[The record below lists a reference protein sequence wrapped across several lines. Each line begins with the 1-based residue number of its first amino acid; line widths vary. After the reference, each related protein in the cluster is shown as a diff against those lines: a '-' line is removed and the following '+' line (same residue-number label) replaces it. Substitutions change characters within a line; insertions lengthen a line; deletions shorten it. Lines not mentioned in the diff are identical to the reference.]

1 LTGTE
6 GQNANTR
13 NEKLTTLAQSG
24 LSRQGD
30 ARFKNSWSHSA
41 FMPAIGSHALNR
53 ASGENRSSSAIMR
66 FSIWAMAAFCIGST
80 SGRPMNWR
88 ASRGVQ
94 STSTVIFIGRGA
106 PLLNGKRD
114 DLARNGEYEGPLALL
129 GPNYCRS
136 LHSEPAL
143 SGPKAFIL
151 HLERATSRAANV
163 QALIASMAIES
174 EVLAAVDGAH
184 LTPQEVDQVY
194 ARRRFRPHYPFPL
207 RRTEVGVFLSHRA
220 AWRRIVDEALDFA
233 FIFED
238 DAQIDPSAFAA
249 LLEFVTLERQAWD
262 YVLLPAQP
270 IRNGTAVASRGAQA
284 LLRPDAPPL
293 RAIAQIVSLAAAKR
307 LLERTLPFDRPI
319 DTLMQMT
326 WVTGQ
331 PLLVA
336 SPSPVRDVS
345 RETGGSTVQRK
356 SMGFAERLRHETIRP
371 IYRAQVLARYRR
383 HLGR

>member
-1 LTGTE
+1 
-6 GQNANTR
+6 
-13 NEKLTTLAQSG
+13 
-24 LSRQGD
+24 
-30 ARFKNSWSHSA
+30 
-41 FMPAIGSHALNR
+41 MP
-53 ASGENRSSSAIMR
+53 RSQVVDYR
-66 FSIWAMAAFCIGST
+66 
-80 SGRPMNWR
+80 
-88 ASRGVQ
+88 
-94 STSTVIFIGRGA
+94 
-106 PLLNGKRD
+106 
-114 DLARNGEYEGPLALL
+114 
-129 GPNYCRS
+129 RS
-136 LHSEPAL
+136 LQCEPVV

-151 HLERATSRAANV
+151 HLERAHAREATV
-163 QALIASMAIES
+163 QSLRASMAIES

-207 RRTEVGVFLSHRA
+207 TRTEVGVFLSHRA
-220 AWRRIVDEALDFA
+220 AWRRIVDDALDFA

-238 DAQIDPSAFAA
+238 DAQVDPAAFAA
-249 LLEFVTLERQAWD
+249 LVEFVTLERRAWD

-270 IRNGTAVASRGAQA
+270 IRNGTPIASRGGLS
-284 LLRPDAPPL
+284 LLRPDTPPL

-356 SMGFAERLRHETIRP
+356 SMGFLDRLHHEAMRP

-383 HLGR
+383 HLAEAAR